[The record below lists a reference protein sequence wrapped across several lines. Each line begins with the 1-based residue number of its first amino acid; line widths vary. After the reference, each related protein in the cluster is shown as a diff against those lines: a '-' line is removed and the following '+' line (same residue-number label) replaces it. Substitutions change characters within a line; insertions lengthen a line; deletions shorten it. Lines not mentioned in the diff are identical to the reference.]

1 MSMSALIAVGG
12 YSRSGTGRGPGLELL
27 RLTTGTDA
35 GAPSDAGLT
44 VERLAT
50 IDLPDPSFVLWS
62 ADGSLLYA
70 VLETSPTRVVAVRV
84 STGGDEAEGIDD
96 AGGIT
101 AEVVGDLAL
110 DGSGGCHLAAG
121 RSPGTLLV
129 ADYGS
134 GTVETVRLD
143 EEGLPIEVIDV
154 DDHHD
159 RSEGPEPHPHQVKA
173 LPGTEMLAVPD
184 LGLDRV
190 FLYRQDSAGQMGLT
204 GEISLSRGSGPRH
217 IAPDHESEQLHISC
231 ELSGMVATA
240 ARRPVE
246 TTRTAPTALNGTA
259 LSWSVR
265 SMIPASGR
273 EGDNALS
280 HIELSED
287 DGLLLVA
294 NRGPDTLSLLSLTMM
309 RPQIVAEIEVGAHP
323 RHFTRLGDLVL
334 VAAQEGDR
342 IDVVRL
348 EGETLSIAADPIPAP
363 SVACLAIRP

>member
-1 MSMSALIAVGG
+1 MSTSALIAAGG
-12 YSRSGTGRGPGLELL
+12 YSRSGSGRGPGLELL
-27 RLTTGTDA
+27 KLTTGHDA
-35 GAPSDAGLT
+35 GGSSGAAPV
-44 VERLAT
+44 VERLASV
-50 IDLPDPSFVLWS
+50 DLPDPSFVLWS

-84 STGGDEAEGIDD
+84 TTDGAAAEI
-96 AGGIT
+96 
-101 AEVVGDLAL
+101 VGDLAL
-110 DGSGGCHLAAG
+110 DGSGGCHLAPG
-121 RSPGTLLV
+121 RTAGTLLV

-143 EEGLPIEVIDV
+143 DDGVPVEVIDV

-159 RSEGPEPHPHQVKA
+159 RSEGRDPHPHQVVA
-173 LPGTEMLAVPD
+173 LPGTEALAVPD

-204 GEISLSRGSGPRH
+204 GEIPLSRESGPRH
-217 IAPDHESEQLHISC
+217 VAPDHESEQLHVSC

-246 TTRTAPTALNGTA
+246 TSRSAPTALNGTA

-280 HIELSED
+280 HIELADD
-287 DGLLLVA
+287 DGMLLVA
-294 NRGPDTLSLLSLTMM
+294 NRGPDTISLLSLTMM

-323 RHFTRLGDLVL
+323 RHFTQLGDLVL

-342 IDVVRL
+342 IDVLRR
-348 EGETLSIAADPIPAP
+348 EGETLAIAADPIPAP
-363 SVACLAIRP
+363 SVSCLAVRP

>member
-1 MSMSALIAVGG
+1 MSTSALIAVGG
-12 YSRSGTGRGPGLELL
+12 YSRSGSGRGPGLELL
-27 RLTTGTDA
+27 RLTTARDA
-35 GAPSDAGLT
+35 GSLSGAAPS

-50 IDLPDPSFVLWS
+50 VELPDPSFVLWS
-62 ADGSLLYA
+62 VDGSLLYA

-84 STGGDEAEGIDD
+84 AADGLAAEI
-96 AGGIT
+96 
-101 AEVVGDLAL
+101 VGDLAL
-110 DGSGGCHLAAG
+110 AGSGGCHVAPG
-121 RSPGTLLV
+121 RIPGTLLV
-129 ADYGS
+129 AEYGS

-143 EEGLPIEVIDV
+143 DDGVPVEVIDV

-159 RSEGPEPHPHQVKA
+159 RSEGQDPHPHQIVA
-173 LPGTEMLAVPD
+173 LPGTEVLAVPD

-190 FLYRQDSAGQMGLT
+190 FLYRQDSAGQMGLA
-204 GEISLSRGSGPRH
+204 GEIPLSRGSGPRH
-217 IAPDHESEQLHISC
+217 LAADHESEQLHISC

-246 TTRTAPTALNGTA
+246 TTRTAPNALNGTA
-259 LSWSVR
+259 VSWSVR
-265 SMIPASGR
+265 SMIPASDR
-273 EGDNALS
+273 EGENALS
-280 HIELSED
+280 HIELADD

-294 NRGPDTLSLLSLTMM
+294 NRGPDTISLLSLTMM

-348 EGETLSIAADPIPAP
+348 QGETLSIAADPISAP
-363 SVACLAIRP
+363 SVSCLAVRP

>member
-1 MSMSALIAVGG
+1 
-12 YSRSGTGRGPGLELL
+12 
-27 RLTTGTDA
+27 
-35 GAPSDAGLT
+35 
-44 VERLAT
+44 
-50 IDLPDPSFVLWS
+50 
-62 ADGSLLYA
+62 
-70 VLETSPTRVVAVRV
+70 
-84 STGGDEAEGIDD
+84 
-96 AGGIT
+96 
-101 AEVVGDLAL
+101 
-110 DGSGGCHLAAG
+110 
-121 RSPGTLLV
+121 GTLLV

-143 EEGLPIEVIDV
+143 DDGVPVELIDV

-159 RSEGPEPHPHQVKA
+159 RSEGQDPHPHQVVA
-173 LPGTEMLAVPD
+173 LPGTEALAVPD

-204 GEISLSRGSGPRH
+204 GEIPLSRGSGPRH
-217 IAPDHESEQLHISC
+217 LAPDHESEQLHISC

-246 TTRTAPTALNGTA
+246 TSRTAPTALNGTA

-280 HIELSED
+280 HIELADD
-287 DGLLLVA
+287 DGMLLVA
-294 NRGPDTLSLLSLTMM
+294 NRGPDTISLLSLTMM

-323 RHFTRLGDLVL
+323 RHFTQLGDLVL

-342 IDVVRL
+342 IDVLRRKD
-348 EGETLSIAADPIPAP
+348 ETLSIAADPIPAP
-363 SVACLAIRP
+363 SVSCLAVRP

>member
-1 MSMSALIAVGG
+1 MSTSALIAAGG
-12 YSRSGTGRGPGLELL
+12 YSRSGSGRGPGLELL
-27 RLTTGTDA
+27 RLTTGHDA
-35 GAPSDAGLT
+35 GGPSGTAPT

-50 IDLPDPSFVLWS
+50 VDLPDPSFVLWS

-70 VLETSPTRVVAVRV
+70 VLETSPTRVVAVR
-84 STGGDEAEGIDD
+84 
-96 AGGIT
+96 IT
-101 AEVVGDLAL
+101 ADGSSAEIVGDLAL
-110 DGSGGCHLAAG
+110 DGSGGCHLAPG
-121 RSPGTLLV
+121 RSAGTLLV

-143 EEGLPIEVIDV
+143 DEGVPVEVIDV

-159 RSEGPEPHPHQVKA
+159 RSEGQDPHPHQVVA
-173 LPGTEMLAVPD
+173 LPGTEALAVPD

-190 FLYRQDSAGQMGLT
+190 FLYRQDSTGQMGLT
-204 GEISLSRGSGPRH
+204 GEIPLSRGSGPRH
-217 IAPDHESEQLHISC
+217 LAPDHESEQLHISC

-246 TTRTAPTALNGTA
+246 TSRTAPTALNGTA

-280 HIELSED
+280 HIELADD
-287 DGLLLVA
+287 DGMLLVA
-294 NRGPDTLSLLSLTMM
+294 NRGPDTISLLSLTMM

-323 RHFTRLGDLVL
+323 RHFTQLGDLVL

-342 IDVVRL
+342 IDVLRRKD
-348 EGETLSIAADPIPAP
+348 ETLSIAADPIPAP
-363 SVACLAIRP
+363 SVSCLAVRP

>member
-1 MSMSALIAVGG
+1 MSTSALIAVGG
-12 YSRSGTGRGPGLELL
+12 YSRSGSGRGPGLELL
-27 RLTTGTDA
+27 RLTTGHDVDGPSGA
-35 GAPSDAGLT
+35 APS
-44 VERLAT
+44 VERLAAL
-50 IDLPDPSFVLWS
+50 DLPDPSFVLWS
-62 ADGSLLYA
+62 ADGTLLYA

-84 STGGDEAEGIDD
+84 EDD
-96 AGGIT
+96 GASV
-101 AEVVGDLAL
+101 ELVGDLAL
-110 DGSGGCHLAAG
+110 DGSGGCHLAPG

-143 EEGLPIEVIDV
+143 DDGVPVEVIDV

-159 RSEGPEPHPHQVKA
+159 RSEGQDPHPHQVVA
-173 LPGTEMLAVPD
+173 LPGTEALAVPD

-204 GEISLSRGSGPRH
+204 GEIPLSRGSGPRH
-217 IAPDHESEQLHISC
+217 LAPDHESEQLHISC

-273 EGDNALS
+273 EGGNALS
-280 HIELSED
+280 HIELTDD
-287 DGLLLVA
+287 DGMLLVA
-294 NRGPDTLSLLSLTMM
+294 NRGPDTISLLSLAMM
-309 RPQIVAEIEVGAHP
+309 RPQIAAEIEVGAHP
-323 RHFTRLGDLVL
+323 RHFTQLGDLVL

-342 IDVVRL
+342 IDVLRRA
-348 EGETLSIAADPIPAP
+348 GDALSIAADPIPAP
-363 SVACLAIRP
+363 SVSCLAVRP